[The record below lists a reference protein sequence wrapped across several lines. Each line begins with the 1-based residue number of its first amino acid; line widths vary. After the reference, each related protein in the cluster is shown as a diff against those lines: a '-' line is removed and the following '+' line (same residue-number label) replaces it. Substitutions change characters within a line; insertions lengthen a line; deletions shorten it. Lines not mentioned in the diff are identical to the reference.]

1 MIEDKELAQLFKAE
15 SAEHLARLD
24 DGLLRLEKTPA
35 DQPLLEEVFRES
47 HSLKGA
53 ARMLGLSKIENS
65 AHGLETILNTAR
77 KGEAPLT
84 PEVIERMT
92 VVLGELRRLV
102 QEALG
107 GTPAGTKNADIL
119 SEVQAVVL
127 PSPAGGR
134 GAGGE
139 GASTPTAPFP
149 TTPLSN
155 SLPEGERAIVEAPP
169 PIPQSELHIPH
180 SEEPFHIETVRV
192 ETRKLDDLLTLVGEL
207 SVIEGRA
214 QHRLSLMDALLEQW
228 TLLERSHKKG
238 SADCGFRS

>member
-53 ARMLGLSKIENS
+53 ARMLGLIKIETA

-84 PEVIERMT
+84 PEAIESMT
-92 VVLGELRRLV
+92 AVLGDLRKLV

-107 GTPAGTKNADIL
+107 GEPAGVSSADL
-119 SEVQAVVL
+119 LGEVQASAAPTPPPSQ
-127 PSPAGGR
+127 PSPASGGR
-134 GAGGE
+134 SQSKEQPHRSTWQSSAFYFVAIFLDCRATCR
-139 GASTPTAPFP
+139 ASFAAKAF
-149 TTPLSN
+149 L
-155 SLPEGERAIVEAPP
+155 
-169 PIPQSELHIPH
+169 Q
-180 SEEPFHIETVRV
+180 
-192 ETRKLDDLLTLVGEL
+192 
-207 SVIEGRA
+207 
-214 QHRLSLMDALLEQW
+214 
-228 TLLERSHKKG
+228 
-238 SADCGFRS
+238 